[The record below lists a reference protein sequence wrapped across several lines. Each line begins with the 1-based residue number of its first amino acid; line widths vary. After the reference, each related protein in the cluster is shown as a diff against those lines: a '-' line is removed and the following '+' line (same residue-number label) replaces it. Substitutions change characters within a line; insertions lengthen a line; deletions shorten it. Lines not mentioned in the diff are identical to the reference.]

1 MLAALEVRAL
11 LRALGEELG
20 VGDALERRGVLK
32 EPRLQIGGPAA
43 DDEELHDDR
52 TAAVALA
59 GGHEPLHDTDRAPPL
74 DDETTAS

>member
-20 VGDALERRGVLK
+20 LGDALERRGVQK
-32 EPRLQIGGPAA
+32 EPRLQTADLA
-43 DDEELHDDR
+43 TDDEELHDDR
-52 TAAVALA
+52 AAAVALA
-59 GGHEPLHDTDRAPPL
+59 GGHEPLHDTDRAPPP